1 MSRPRLLVSLAALG
15 LALGGCLLGEAEHE
29 NPLDPQSERY
39 RGEGAVEGRVTGIYP
54 PFDGRPG
61 VMLRLDPVG
70 ADAPGRTA
78 VTRDDGTFE
87 IRDVPK
93 GTYALHAEAAGL
105 SGRTDTVTVETS
117 GTVAVELPLDALPV
131 VVEQALRTVHI
142 ERWFPDA
149 PLFRLEVEVEVTDP
163 DRATDVDAVALVV
176 DALGFRAPLT
186 EAGPGRYAATLDA
199 AELPGG
205 QVQSL
210 LGRQHRIEVTD
221 VTGNVGLGPPLALVR
236 VIEQT
241 PQTAR
246 PQSLEVLTSNPP
258 TLEWR
263 PTDLPFAFTYDVEV
277 FLVDGAGRPNL
288 VESAEGIPPTV
299 TTYAVREPLPA
310 GDYFWT
316 VWLVDGAGNRSRSK
330 EAGFR
335 AP

>member
-1 MSRPRLLVSLAALG
+1 MFRRLLPVSPAVLG
-15 LALGGCLLGEAEHE
+15 LVLGGCLLGEAEHE
-29 NPLDPQSERY
+29 NPLDPQSELY

-61 VMLRLDPVG
+61 VMLRLEPIGTDG
-70 ADAPGRTA
+70 PGMTS

-87 IRDVPK
+87 ILGVPK

-105 SGRTDTVTVETS
+105 TTRTDTVAVETG
-117 GTVAVELPLDALPV
+117 GTVAVDLPLDALPV
-131 VVEQALRTVHI
+131 VDEQALRTVHI
-142 ERWFPDA
+142 ERWFPAA
-149 PLFRLEVEVEVTDP
+149 PLFLLEVEAEVSDP
-163 DRATDVDAVALVV
+163 DRPTDVDAVALVV
-176 DALGFRAPLT
+176 DELGFRAPLT
-186 EAGPGRYAATLDA
+186 EAEPGRYVATLEA
-199 AELPGG
+199 AALPGG

-210 LGRQHRIEVTD
+210 LGRQHRIEVAD
-221 VTGNVGLGPPLALVR
+221 VTGHVGLGPPLALVR

-241 PQTAR
+241 PQVAR

-288 VESAEGIPPTV
+288 VESAEGIAPTV
-299 TTYAVREPLPA
+299 TSYDVRAPLPA

-316 VWLVDGAGNRSRSK
+316 VWLVDAAGNRSRSK